1 MNHNIYKI
9 KINNLHIGLYI
20 RKENAEMG
28 IWGSTNFTNTHNVI
42 EQLSCVTDWTGEQ
55 TDKLIR
61 IALENKQVKYIL
73 KDKDLKDFY
82 GRICKNTDDEKAK
95 AVIKILN
102 T

>member
-1 MNHNIYKI
+1 MITVF
-9 KINNLHIGLYI
+9 L
-20 RKENAEMG
+20 RSA
-28 IWGSTNFTNTHNVI
+28 NTSGREDRFLDVFCRVI
-42 EQLSCVTDWTGEQ
+42 GEQ

-82 GRICKNTDDEKAK
+82 VRICKNTDDEKAK